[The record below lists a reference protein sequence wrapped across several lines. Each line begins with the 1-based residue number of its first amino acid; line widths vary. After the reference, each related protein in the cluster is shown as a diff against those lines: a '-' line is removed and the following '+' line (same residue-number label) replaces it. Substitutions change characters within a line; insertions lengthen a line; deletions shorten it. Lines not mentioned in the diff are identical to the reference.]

1 MLDIYVTPDFD
12 KLMKKAKL
20 DDQAIIEA
28 ASELSNG
35 LHDGDLDMGK
45 LFKKRI
51 ASPNQSKRDSN
62 RSIVAVQQG
71 NKFFF
76 IDGWRKCDIPKK
88 GKEIPDKLMEIYKL
102 LGNTFLSFSDDS
114 ITQNI
119 EIGVL
124 REVQNG

>member
-1 MLDIYVTPDFD
+1 MVFFTIDIKGVMLDIYVTPDFD

-71 NKFFF
+71 NKFFLLTA
-76 IDGWRKCDIPKK
+76 GVNATSQKRARK
-88 GKEIPDKLMEIYKL
+88 
-102 LGNTFLSFSDDS
+102 FL
-114 ITQNI
+114 IN
-119 EIGVL
+119 
-124 REVQNG
+124 